1 MKKTYF
7 APVVEVLGMNV
18 EKPLAGSVLSEI
30 GIGSGGTDDGT
41 HTPGVKENIFEENAF
56 ATNPFE

>member
-1 MKKTYF
+1 
-7 APVVEVLGMNV
+7 MNV
-18 EKPLAGSVLSEI
+18 EKPLAGSVLSQI